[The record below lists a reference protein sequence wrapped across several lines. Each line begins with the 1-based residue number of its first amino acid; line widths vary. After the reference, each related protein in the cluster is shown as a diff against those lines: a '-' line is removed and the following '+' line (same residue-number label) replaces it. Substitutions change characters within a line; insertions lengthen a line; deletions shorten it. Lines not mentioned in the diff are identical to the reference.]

1 MSAVARLV
9 ILTSGVPGALAL
21 ATLSPILPK
30 MEAALA
36 HDATDNLLVKMV
48 IGAGAVAM
56 VLAAP
61 LAGVL
66 GDRTSRILVIG
77 WSTILSAVIGA
88 LEFFID
94 DLRLM
99 LLTRLLVGATG
110 AAAMIVGIAAAG
122 DIANVATRHRYMGL
136 TVSIASIVSVG
147 GIALAGVLGDIYWRL
162 AFLLY
167 LASLPLGLIAVWKTG
182 DGAHARAGAGAA
194 SDAPPVPADP
204 FRVPIGLMLL
214 AVYTG
219 ISQYM
224 PLTYIPYKFR
234 DLGVSSSTTIGMAL
248 TVEVILVAITSS
260 CFGLLRARVS
270 APAAFGIAFALL
282 GFGGGG
288 VAFSTGFVSAAA
300 SLFVI
305 GLGVGCFS
313 PNLAT
318 TASALADT
326 SSRAKCVGL
335 VKGANLSG
343 SLVGVLVVEPIFR
356 FAGVQGV
363 FVAMAV
369 MMLAAALVVAGIVAA
384 SSRRRQA
391 GT

>member
-1 MSAVARLV
+1 
-9 ILTSGVPGALAL
+9 
-21 ATLSPILPK
+21 
-30 MEAALA
+30 
-36 HDATDNLLVKMV
+36 
-48 IGAGAVAM
+48 
-56 VLAAP
+56 
-61 LAGVL
+61 
-66 GDRTSRILVIG
+66 
-77 WSTILSAVIGA
+77 
-88 LEFFID
+88 
-94 DLRLM
+94 M

-110 AAAMIVGIAAAG
+110 ASAMIVGIAAAG
-122 DIANVATRHRYMGL
+122 DIANVNTRHRYMGL
-136 TVSIASIVSVG
+136 TVSIASIVSMV
-147 GIALAGVLGDIYWRL
+147 GIALAGVLGDIHWRL

-167 LASLPLGLIAVWKTG
+167 LAPLPLGVIAVWKTG
-182 DGAHARAGAGAA
+182 NSAQARSSAGLAPSGPAG
-194 SDAPPVPADP
+194 PPDS
-204 FRVPIGLMLL
+204 FKLPIGLMLL

-248 TVEVILVAITSS
+248 TVEVVLVAITSS

-270 APAAFGIAFALL
+270 STAAFGIAFALL
-282 GFGGGG
+282 GLGGGG
-288 VAFSTGFVSAAA
+288 VAVSTGFFSAAA

-318 TASALADT
+318 TASAVASA

-356 FAGVQGV
+356 LAGVQGV
-363 FVAMAV
+363 FVAMAT
-369 MMLAAALVVAGIVAA
+369 MMIVAALVAAGIMTA
-384 SSRRRQA
+384 SSRRPQV
-391 GT
+391 GM